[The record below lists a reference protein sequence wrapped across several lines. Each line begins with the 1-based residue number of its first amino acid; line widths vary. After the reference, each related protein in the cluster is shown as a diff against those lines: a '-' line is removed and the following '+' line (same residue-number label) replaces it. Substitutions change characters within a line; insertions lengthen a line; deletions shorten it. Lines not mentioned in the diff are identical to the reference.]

1 MAISIH
7 SNRFAAGYH
16 NMSAPPRTKVDL
28 KRAPVSGQVVIFSFT
43 WALWKSPHFE
53 QTIRK
58 RLLSSEDR
66 FMGRKRHFEG
76 DDAIDHVHLTTFL
89 PKEYKDPNEIFSLIG
104 DPVFPEWEIDFL
116 IGFRELNSTF
126 ERTPRL
132 CEDPLLCA
140 GVLSRTIGTLY
151 LSRREPELS
160 WERLLNLPVAFDDR
174 AIKI

>member
-1 MAISIH
+1 MPISIH
-7 SNRFAAGYH
+7 SNRAAAAYH
-16 NMSAPPRTKVDL
+16 NMSAPPRTQVDL
-28 KRAPVSGQVVIFSFT
+28 KRVPVSGQVVIFSFT
-43 WALWKSPHFE
+43 WSLWKSPIFE
-53 QTIRK
+53 DLFPTVSPSFKTRNKTRPRTLQV
-58 RLLSSEDR
+58 
-66 FMGRKRHFEG
+66 
-76 DDAIDHVHLTTFL
+76 DHVHLTKFL
-89 PKEYKDPNEIFSLIG
+89 PKEYKDPKAIFSLIG
-104 DPVFPEWEIDFL
+104 DPVFPDWEIDFL

-174 AIKI
+174 AVVL

>member
-28 KRAPVSGQVVIFSFT
+28 KRTPVSGQVVIFSFT
-43 WALWKSPHFE
+43 WALWKSPNLEALFPAVKPSFK
-53 QTIRK
+53 QRNKCRPRT
-58 RLLSSEDR
+58 LQV
-66 FMGRKRHFEG
+66 
-76 DDAIDHVHLTTFL
+76 DHVHLTKFL
-89 PKEYKDPNEIFSLIG
+89 PKVYKDPNEIFSLIG
-104 DPVFPEWEIDFL
+104 DPVFPDWEIDFL

>member
-7 SNRFAAGYH
+7 SNRLAAGYH

-43 WALWKSPHFE
+43 WALWKSPNLEDLFPAVKPSFK
-53 QTIRK
+53 IRNES
-58 RLLSSEDR
+58 RPRTLQV
-66 FMGRKRHFEG
+66 
-76 DDAIDHVHLTTFL
+76 DHVHLTTFL

>member
-7 SNRFAAGYH
+7 SNRLAAGYH

-43 WALWKSPHFE
+43 WALWKSPNFE
-53 QTIRK
+53 DLFPAVKPSFKIRNES
-58 RLLSSEDR
+58 RPRTLQV
-66 FMGRKRHFEG
+66 
-76 DDAIDHVHLTTFL
+76 DHVHLTKFL

-104 DPVFPEWEIDFL
+104 DPVFPQWEIDFL

>member
-16 NMSAPPRTKVDL
+16 NMSAPPRTTVEL

-43 WALWKSPHFE
+43 WALWKSPNLEALFPDVKPSFKLRNKSRPCTL
-53 QTIRK
+53 QV
-58 RLLSSEDR
+58 
-66 FMGRKRHFEG
+66 
-76 DDAIDHVHLTTFL
+76 DHVHLTKFL
-89 PKEYKDPNEIFSLIG
+89 PKQYKDPSEIFSLIG
-104 DPVFPEWEIDFL
+104 DPVYPEWEIDFL
-116 IGFRELNSTF
+116 IGFRESNSTF

-151 LSRREPELS
+151 LGRREPELS
-160 WERLLNLPVAFDDR
+160 WERLLNLPVAFDDP
-174 AIKI
+174 AIKL